1 MNQESLNRYQA
12 LHLAAR
18 RQWGDRFL
26 CRAVQQTMAGGTEV
40 TGYRDYTTG
49 DDYRHVDWNLCA
61 RHDELRSRE
70 YRGTA
75 DASTYFLLD
84 CSASMGLGSPTKF
97 AYAQRLA
104 EALVYLSIANLDRVQ
119 LLTFADGILAES
131 PAARGRGA
139 LPTLGTFLEQ
149 ASATAA
155 STDLRAVVEQFV
167 RRPQRRGLVVLL
179 SDLLDPRGFESAL
192 DLLRLH
198 RYEPYVVQLFT
209 PEEASPKL
217 AGKVEFYDVETQQ
230 TRQWTLG
237 EQDLANYQRVFDEFL
252 TSLASY
258 CGRNRLNFTQTST
271 AAPAEAVLQR
281 MIASSA
287 RRVA

>member
-1 MNQESLNRYQA
+1 MNQESLSRYQS

-26 CRAVQQTMAGGTEV
+26 GRSVQRTMAGGTEV

-49 DDYRHVDWNLCA
+49 DDYRYVDWNLCA

-75 DASTYFLLD
+75 DASTYFLID

-104 EALVYLSIANLDRVQ
+104 EALVYLAIANLDRVQ
-119 LLTFADGILAES
+119 LLAVADGILAETRS
-131 PAARGRGA
+131 ARGRDA
-139 LPTLGTFLEQ
+139 LPLLWQFLREAN
-149 ASATAA
+149 ASAA
-155 STDLRAVVEQFV
+155 STDLRAVAEQFV

-198 RYEPYVVQLFT
+198 RYEPHVVQVFT
-209 PEEASPKL
+209 PEEANPKL
-217 AGKVEFYDVETQQ
+217 PGKVEFYDVETQQ

-237 EQDLANYQRVFDEFL
+237 QQDLANYQQVFDEFL

-258 CGRNRLNFTQTST
+258 CGRNWLNFTQTST
-271 AAPAEAVLQR
+271 AAPVETVLQR
-281 MIASSA
+281 MIASSV